1 MKSCIGRRMD
11 TGRSL
16 FAPGISSGTVGVV
29 ACPGADARGS
39 PGLAQPAP
47 AGDVIGQLRAL
58 RASGDTSPAAVR
70 QLKQIEADMPA
81 DAPYPMRRALLRT
94 RLAVEDET
102 LSFDDKLALMRK
114 LRDLAQAHGDAD
126 TVSLMDINRVYMSHA
141 DDRIGKYLDQL
152 NEVRS
157 HIRPD
162 ASPEVMEAL
171 ERSYGNMYFD
181 AGNFDIALR
190 HQFAALEWAGKLPMN
205 SLRARL
211 YRLGTIAELYNAM
224 ELPEQALRYV
234 RQAFA
239 LPIDSMSAGNRLSL
253 LGARAMALIQLG
265 RFDQAGSALKS
276 AEALASRDGSAFDAM
291 RLDTVRANLLLATE
305 KPEQAMGIIDRLAHL
320 ARQQDNSYYVGKAQ
334 MLRGHALMQRGR
346 VDDGLALMQKATDYF
361 QSKGQMVD
369 VLSGLKR
376 QIETLRGKQMYA
388 RAIEVMD
395 RRQRLWSQLFR
406 NERGRAIAEVEA
418 RHMAREQAQR
428 IKALSAQNRMQEQ
441 RLRAERLS
449 KALAFVLALLAL
461 SLSVFLFLAIR
472 RARRERDT
480 LSDAV
485 RLDALTGA
493 SSRYQFQRRTE
504 PAPASEA
511 VDASCSGLLMLDLDN
526 FKAINDQHGHEA
538 GDAVLIAVVARIRR
552 VLDEG
557 DELYRWGGEEFLV
570 ILNNREPAELKLGAL
585 RLLKEIEQAPIAWHG
600 QSIPISVSGGYVQ
613 HPLAADWQ
621 APLADGIRWAD
632 AALYLAKHAGRRRVE
647 QVDVTA
653 SGRVALKGHRP
664 IDMAQLQDW
673 QRQGYVEVH
682 TLQTGQSAASV

>member
-1 MKSCIGRRMD
+1 M
-11 TGRSL
+11 L
-16 FAPGISSGTVGVV
+16 ISS
-29 ACPGADARGS
+29 AA
-39 PGLAQPAP
+39 LAQTAP
-47 AGDVIGQLRAL
+47 AVDVIGKLRAL
-58 RASGDTSPAAVR
+58 RASGVASPAAVKE
-70 QLKQIEADMPA
+70 LKQMEAGIPE
-81 DAPYPMRRALLRT
+81 DASYPVRRALMRT
-94 RLAVEDET
+94 KLAVEDET
-102 LSFDDKLALMRK
+102 LSFEDRLALMQK
-114 LRDLAQAHGDAD
+114 LRDLAQANGDAD

-141 DDRIGKYLDQL
+141 DDDIGKYLDQL

-205 SLRARL
+205 SQRAQL

-224 ELPEQALRYV
+224 ELPKQALDYV

-239 LPIDSMSAGNRLSL
+239 LPIHSMPAGNRLSL

-276 AEALASRDGSAFDAM
+276 AAALASRDGSAFDAM
-291 RLDTVRANLLLATE
+291 RLGTVRANLLLATG
-305 KPEQAMGIIDRLAHL
+305 KPEQAMAISDHL
-320 ARQQDNSYYVGKAQ
+320 AELAGQKNNSYYVAKAQ
-334 MLRGHALMQRGR
+334 MLRGHALMRSGQE
-346 VDDGLALMQKATDYF
+346 DDGLALMQKATDYF
-361 QSKGQMVD
+361 RSKGQMVD

-376 QIETLRGKQMYA
+376 QIETLRSKKMYA

-395 RRQRLWSQLFR
+395 RRQQLWSQLFR

-428 IKALSAQNRMQEQ
+428 IKTLSAQNRMQEQ

-461 SLSVFLFLAIR
+461 GLSVFLFLAIR

-493 SSRYQFQRRTE
+493 SSRYQFQRRTDSV
-504 PAPASEA
+504 APSEVA
-511 VDASCSGLLMLDLDN
+511 DAPCTGLLMLDLDN
-526 FKAINDQHGHEA
+526 FKAINDQYGHEA
-538 GDAVLIAVVARIRR
+538 GDAVLIAVVARIQH
-552 VLDEG
+552 VLGDR

-570 ILNNREPAELKLGAL
+570 ILNDRAPAMLKQDAL
-585 RLLKEIEQAPIAWHG
+585 RLLKEIEQAPIIWHG
-600 QSIPISVSGGYVQ
+600 QSIPISVSGGYVH

-621 APLADGIRWAD
+621 APLADAIRWAD
-632 AALYLAKHAGRRRVE
+632 AALYLA
-647 QVDVTA
+647 
-653 SGRVALKGHRP
+653 
-664 IDMAQLQDW
+664 
-673 QRQGYVEVH
+673 
-682 TLQTGQSAASV
+682 

>member
-1 MKSCIGRRMD
+1 MVNACASKGTRPG
-11 TGRSL
+11 GRSVR
-16 FAPGISSGTVGVV
+16 AP
-29 ACPGADARGS
+29 ACPERRWALCAALVLMLVS
-39 PGLAQPAP
+39 VPGLAQTAP

-58 RASGDTSPAAVR
+58 RAVGGDSPVAVKELR
-70 QLKQIEADMPA
+70 QIEAGIPA
-81 DAPYPMRRALLRT
+81 DAPYPVRRALLRAK
-94 RLAVEDET
+94 LAVEDDSV
-102 LSFDDKLALMRK
+102 SFEDRLALMQK

-126 TVSLMDINRVYMSHA
+126 TVSLMDIDRVYMSHA
-141 DDRIGKYLDQL
+141 DDDIGKYLDQL

-205 SLRARL
+205 RQRAQL

-224 ELPEQALRYV
+224 ELPRQALAYV
-234 RQAFA
+234 RQALA
-239 LPIDSMSAGNRLSL
+239 LPIDSMPAGNRLSL

-291 RLDTVRANLLLATE
+291 RLDTVRANLLLATG
-305 KPEQAMGIIDRLAHL
+305 KPEQAMAISDRLADL
-320 ARQQDNSYYVGKAQ
+320 ARQKDNSYYVAKAQ
-334 MLRGHALMQRGR
+334 MLRGHALMQGGQA
-346 VDDGLALMQKATDYF
+346 DDGLALMQKATDYF
-361 QSKGQMVD
+361 RSKGQMVD

-376 QIETLRGKQMYA
+376 QIETLRSKKMYA

-395 RRQRLWSQLFR
+395 RRQQLWSQLFR

-428 IKALSAQNRMQEQ
+428 IKTLSAQNRMQEQ

-461 SLSVFLFLAIR
+461 GLSVFLFLAIR

-493 SSRYQFQRRTE
+493 SSRYQFQRRADSV
-504 PAPASEA
+504 APSEVA
-511 VDASCSGLLMLDLDN
+511 DAPCTGLLMLDLDN
-526 FKAINDQHGHEA
+526 FKAINDQYGHEA
-538 GDAVLIAVVARIRR
+538 GDAVLIAVVARIRQ
-552 VLDEG
+552 VLGEH

-570 ILNNREPAELKLGAL
+570 ILNNREHRALKQDAM
-585 RLLKEIEQAPIAWHG
+585 RLLTEIEQAPVSWHG
-600 QSIPISVSGGYVQ
+600 QSIPISVSGGYVH

-621 APLADGIRWAD
+621 SPLADGIRWAD

-647 QVDVTA
+647 QVEVTA
-653 SGRVALKGHRP
+653 SGRVALRGHRP

-682 TLQTGQSAASV
+682 TLQTG